1 MAIKDPKARIG
12 AIKYAKGRVAGALG
26 LLEEIF
32 GEQDIAAPNEI
43 KIDSRGRRRLVNLR
57 NKCSA
62 AGGKQIIVNLRSG
75 ESYQLRYSGPL
86 VDFQLGAVPK
96 MERAK
101 VLSYSTAR
109 GKLNYI

>member
-12 AIKYAKGRVAGALG
+12 AIKYPKGRVAGALG
-26 LLEEIF
+26 LLEAIF
-32 GEQDIAAPNEI
+32 GENDIAAPNEI
-43 KIDSRGRRRLVNLR
+43 RTDSRGRRRLVNLR
-57 NKCSA
+57 NKASA
-62 AGGKQIIVNLRSG
+62 AGGKQVIIDLKSG
-75 ESYQLRYSGPL
+75 ESYQLRYSGTL

-96 MERAK
+96 MDRGK